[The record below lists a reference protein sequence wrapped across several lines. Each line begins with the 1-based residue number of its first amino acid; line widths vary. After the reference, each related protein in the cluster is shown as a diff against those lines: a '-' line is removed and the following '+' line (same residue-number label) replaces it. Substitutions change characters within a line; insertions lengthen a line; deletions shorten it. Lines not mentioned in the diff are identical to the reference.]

1 MWHFWSAF
9 MYIRSRSKQTKTV
22 KTQDLFLFFFFTEPL
37 IYDEMGD
44 MSASISKRH
53 AYRSQSHTLD
63 YGKKANHNLPKK
75 RACVVCPVSK
85 IY

>member
-9 MYIRSRSKQTKTV
+9 MYIRSRSKQTKTS
-22 KTQDLFLFFFFTEPL
+22 FFFFLTEPL

-85 IY
+85 I

>member
-1 MWHFWSAF
+1 MWYFWSAF

-22 KTQDLFLFFFFTEPL
+22 KTQDLFLFFFTEPL

-85 IY
+85 I